1 MKIVVQKFGG
11 TSVATPEVRAKAV
24 QKVINA
30 KKSGYHPVVVVS
42 AMGRKGAP
50 YATDTL
56 IDLAKNEYVDTHPRE
71 MDLLM
76 SCGEIISS
84 VIMVN
89 ALRAK
94 GYEAVALTGGQAGII
109 TDNNYGNANILR
121 VQPDKIRMYL
131 EMGKIPVVAGFQGV
145 TEDGDITTLGRG
157 GSDTTAVALG
167 KALSASFI
175 EIYTDVDGIMTADPR
190 IVPNASVLKH
200 LTYSEVF
207 QMADQGAKVIHPK
220 AVEIAMSCNIPL
232 IIKNING
239 NGPGTV
245 VSSYYESNYAVATEH
260 DPNQVVTS
268 ISHMLN
274 RTQVIIENL
283 DPELQ
288 NIVLSRL
295 AENGISIDLIN
306 IFPDKMIFTIDGND
320 SGKAKTILDQLN
332 CSYSMIHNCS
342 KISAIGNRMRGVP
355 GVMARIIKAL
365 LKNQIQVLQTAD
377 SHTTI
382 SCLIKGEDTA
392 KALMALHDEFKLH
405 TR

>member
-1 MKIVVQKFGG
+1 MKVIVQKFGG
-11 TSVATPEVRAKAV
+11 TSVATPDVRAKAV

-30 KKSGYHPVVVVS
+30 RKSGYHPVVVVS
-42 AMGRKGAP
+42 AMGRNGAP

-56 IDLAKNEYVDTHPRE
+56 IALAKNEHVDTHPRE
-71 MDLLM
+71 LDLLM

-109 TDNNYGNANILR
+109 TDNNFGSANILR
-121 VQPDKIRMYL
+121 INPDRIYMYL

-145 TEDGDITTLGRG
+145 TEGGDITTLGRG
-157 GSDTTAVALG
+157 GSDTTAAALG
-167 KALSASFI
+167 KALSASFV

-190 IVPNASVLKH
+190 LVPNATVLKH

-220 AVEIAMSCNIPL
+220 AVEIAMSCSIPL

-239 NGPGTV
+239 NGPGTI
-245 VSSYYESNYAVATEH
+245 VSSYDEGNYAQDTEY

-274 RTQVIIENL
+274 RTQVLIENVN
-283 DPELQ
+283 PEFQ
-288 NIVLSRL
+288 NIILSRL

-306 IFPDKMIFTIDGND
+306 VFPDKMIFTIDGND
-320 SGKAKTILDQLN
+320 ADKAKSIFEPLM
-332 CSYSMIHNCS
+332 CRYSMIHNCS

-355 GVMARIIKAL
+355 GVMARVLKAL
-365 LKNQIQVLQTAD
+365 VKNQIQVLQTAD

-405 TR
+405 AR